1 MLNTIYVNAVE
12 RGRYLR
18 QSRSAR
24 VRTAGTTAQTVE
36 ASFDAESAETTDIV
50 AVTNGPEEAAEVML
64 KVDSACSSGKRA

>member
-1 MLNTIYVNAVE
+1 
-12 RGRYLR
+12 
-18 QSRSAR
+18 

-36 ASFDAESAETTDIV
+36 ASFDAESAETTDMV